1 MATLPNPDTID
12 RDSVDRLM
20 MMQAHLLGNLYPPLP
35 LTYLQPAL
43 DAFAAIERDDY
54 NAIIVLPLS
63 IVPYPKRALKT
74 ESGYEI
80 TAGSLFE
87 VLRLDRYVDNL
98 DEE

>member
-12 RDSVDRLM
+12 RDSDRLM

-43 DAFAAIERDDY
+43 DAFAAIERGNY
-54 NAIIVLPLS
+54 NAIILLPLS
-63 IVPYPKRALKT
+63 IVPYPKLALKT

-80 TAGSLFE
+80 TAFDLFE